1 MIVVSDRLSAKE
13 RAALLALLSEARKLS
28 NPELKERVGFT
39 LDGPPR
45 RRLNNLKLVES
56 EKPGRAYF
64 HELTP
69 AGLEW
74 CESELSAGPGQGGES
89 MERALYA
96 VLAGLGR
103 HLARTGQSLKDIFSD
118 GQGATTVNN
127 GLHAVLSAAPVDVS
141 NRIRTA
147 YGELAEEPGDFVRLH
162 ELRVKLADIPR
173 ADLDAALSK
182 LYQEQRINLVA
193 RANQEVLTD
202 DDRDSALPIGG
213 SRKHR
218 ISIGRP

>member
-1 MIVVSDRLSAKE
+1 MGSDRLSAKE

-39 LDGPPR
+39 LDGVPR
-45 RRLNNLKLVES
+45 RRLNNLKLVKS
-56 EKPGRAYF
+56 DRRPGRAYF
-64 HELTP
+64 HELTS

-89 MERALYA
+89 MERAFYA
-96 VLAGLGR
+96 ILAGLGR
-103 HLARTGQSLKDIFSD
+103 HLARTGQSLKDIFD
-118 GQGATTVNN
+118 DDQDVTAVNN
-127 GLHAVLSAAPVDVS
+127 GWQAAPVDVS
-141 NRIRTA
+141 KRIRTA
-147 YGELAEEPGDFVRLH
+147 YGELAEEPGDFVRLY
-162 ELRVKLADIPR
+162 ELRVKLADISH

-193 RANQEVLTD
+193 QANQEALTD
-202 DDRDSALPIGG
+202 DDRDSALSIGG